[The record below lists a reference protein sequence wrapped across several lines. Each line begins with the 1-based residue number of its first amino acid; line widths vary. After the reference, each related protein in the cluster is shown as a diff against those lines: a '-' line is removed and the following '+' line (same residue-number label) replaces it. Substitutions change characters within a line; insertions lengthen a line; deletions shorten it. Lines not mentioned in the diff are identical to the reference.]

1 METTRMRAA
10 LVSLLVL
17 AAGCAKVSDNPLIG
31 TWQSD
36 ADATLAD
43 MHRHP
48 EVTEKSKRFFE
59 NDFFGHLRVTYTI
72 DEYLTDDDKG
82 FHTEVPYKV
91 AQVTTDHVDVM
102 HFDEL
107 QQKDVTERIHLDGN
121 KIYVFTSKY
130 NFKEYFRR
138 IK

>member
-1 METTRMRAA
+1 MRTA
-10 LVSLLVL
+10 LISFLLALTV
-17 AAGCAKVSDNPLIG
+17 GCAKAPDNPLIG

-43 MHRHP
+43 MHKHP
-48 EVTEKSKRFFE
+48 EVTEKSRKFFE
-59 NDFFGHLRVTYTI
+59 NDFFGHFRMTYTS
-72 DEYLTDDDKG
+72 DKHMTDDDKG

-91 AQVTTDHVDVM
+91 VEITKDHVDVA

-107 QQKDVTERIHLDGN
+107 QQKYVTDRIYLDGD

-138 IK
+138 LK